1 MRFWYTFPPNA
12 RAEKNDMPIDLR
24 LLRFAQALVE
34 HGSFSRAAEALH
46 VAQPSLSRGIQELES
61 RVGVPLFVRSRMGNE
76 LTDVG
81 RVFMEHAEGVLA
93 HSRDLEREVA
103 LIKGVGSVEVSVAM
117 GPYVIDTI
125 GTPFALDFARSNPG
139 WRLRVIHSDPVI
151 AVRLMRSSKVD
162 LLVVEASLIHEE
174 DIEVVASLAPLP
186 GHIVVRRGHPLLAK
200 ARPTLGDV
208 LDYPYAQVVMLPP
221 RLLTPLLS
229 CRRPRMAHAAMPFP
243 AIECPTARM
252 AIDVVAGSDAFTFS
266 NLGLIK
272 DELPSGRVQVLP
284 LQAPWLRTEW
294 SILRLRNRV
303 VPSAVSAAIDAVRN
317 THAGLLREE
326 QQLRAKHAK
335 WDSR

>member
-1 MRFWYTFPPNA
+1 MS
-12 RAEKNDMPIDLR
+12 IDLR
-24 LLRFAQALVE
+24 LLRFAQALID

-46 VAQPSLSRGIQELES
+46 VAQPSLSRGIQELEA
-61 RVGVPLFVRSRMGNE
+61 RVGVPLFIRSRLGNE
-76 LTDVG
+76 LTDFG
-81 RVFMEHAEGVLA
+81 RVFMQHAQGVLA

-103 LIKGVGSVEVSVAM
+103 LIKGLGSAEISVAM
-117 GPYVIDTI
+117 GPYAVDLI
-125 GTPFALDFARSNPG
+125 GTGTALDFARSSPSLK
-139 WRLRVIHSDPVI
+139 LRVLHADPVA
-151 AVRLMRSSKVD
+151 AVRLMRARQVD
-162 LLVVEASLIHEE
+162 FLVVESSLIDEE
-174 DIEVVASLAPLP
+174 DIEVIDSLAPLP
-186 GHIVVRRGHPLLAK
+186 GYVVVRGAHPLRELPTPALA
-200 ARPTLGDV
+200 DV

-303 VPSAVSAAIDAVRN
+303 VPSAVSAAIDPVRN